1 MLVIEGCSS
10 MWPVRSRVVFLR
22 YQDVI
27 RSHLRYLFILGH
39 LREMGCNWIKSGGQK
54 VLKKRDQ
61 KYPLIQRRG
70 D

>member
-1 MLVIEGCSS
+1 MACEKQGGISPLLRCDKVSPEV
-10 MWPVRSRVVFLR
+10 PVHTGAPER
-22 YQDVI
+22 DGI
-27 RSHLRYLFILGH
+27 
-39 LREMGCNWIKSGGQK
+39 NWIKSGGQK